1 MPDIKSALQAALL
14 RAPVAAVLN
23 QTLKEWD
30 DDEKGAKPSFPINIS
45 SVAVQTNPV
54 QTPMQ
59 TQTKTSTHFRV
70 SNNVMRETFQ
80 CIKDNPGL
88 RNKDIMEIM
97 IGKGFKPSSVTS
109 IPSQLFHTKQVERRD
124 SEGRKGARYYAIVD
138 EYQPMG
144 QTDKKKMAV
153 LKKKVEALRK
163 VAKSKGIADL
173 PAQKPTPK
181 AEGIAALAAPVAQA
195 TPEEPKA
202 KRFAMLTTP
211 QSPQE
216 LLKHM
221 TAYQARELYDH
232 LKQLFGG

>member
-1 MPDIKSALQAALL
+1 M
-14 RAPVAAVLN
+14 
-23 QTLKEWD
+23 
-30 DDEKGAKPSFPINIS
+30 
-45 SVAVQTNPV
+45 
-54 QTPMQ
+54 
-59 TQTKTSTHFRV
+59 QTKTKPNPPSRI
-70 SNNVMRETFQ
+70 SNNIMRETFQ

-88 RNKDIMEIM
+88 RNKEIAEIM
-97 IGKGFKPSSVTS
+97 VNRGFKLSSVTS
-109 IPSQLFHTKQVERRD
+109 IPSQLFHAKQVDRRE
-124 SEGRKGARYYAIVD
+124 SNGHKGSRYYAIVD

-144 QTDKKKMAV
+144 QTDKKKLNT
-153 LKKKVEALRK
+153 LKKKVQELRK

-195 TPEEPKA
+195 TPETPKP

-211 QSPQE
+211 QTPQE

>member
-1 MPDIKSALQAALL
+1 MPDMKTALQAALF
-14 RAPVAAVLN
+14 RPPVAAVLN

-30 DDEKGAKPSFPINIS
+30 DEGEKHFPINIS
-45 SVAVQTNPV
+45 SVAVQTNPTPV
-54 QTPMQ
+54 QTNPKPNPPSRI
-59 TQTKTSTHFRV
+59 T
-70 SNNVMRETFQ
+70 NNVMRETFQ

-88 RNKDIMEIM
+88 RNKDISEIM
-97 IGKGFKPSSVTS
+97 LKKGFKPSSVTS
-109 IPSQLFHTKQVERRD
+109 IPSQLFHAKQVDRRD

-153 LKKKVEALRK
+153 LKKKVEELK
-163 VAKSKGIADL
+163 QVAKGKGIADL
-173 PAQKPTPK
+173 SAQKPTPK

-195 TPEEPKA
+195 TPEESKP

-211 QSPQE
+211 QSPEQII
-216 LLKHM
+216 KHM